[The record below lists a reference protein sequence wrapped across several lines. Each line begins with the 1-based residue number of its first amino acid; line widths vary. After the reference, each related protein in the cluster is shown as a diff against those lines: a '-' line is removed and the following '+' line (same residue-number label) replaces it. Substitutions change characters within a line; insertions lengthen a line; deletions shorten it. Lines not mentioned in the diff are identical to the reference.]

1 MTAESPRPAHIN
13 QCPDPP
19 GGGVSLTAWP
29 DWLVWF
35 LALYGL
41 CLLAVGAWEFLRE
54 TAARR
59 KSPAPAVSLLVVVR
73 NEEALVEGAVRRF
86 IARHGPPGR
95 RRPVYELV
103 LVDDRSTDDTPLIL
117 RKLEREYPG
126 FVRVATVER
135 GAGEEV
141 SPVRVGVG
149 LCRGEV
155 LVGVDLQDLDSP
167 GLLADSFRDRGQGP
181 SASFLRR
188 RGRGSV
194 RGRAD
199 RIPALRRERICRFQ

>member
-1 MTAESPRPAHIN
+1 M
-13 QCPDPP
+13 
-19 GGGVSLTAWP
+19 TAWP